1 MSDSHFFKA
10 KKDYA
15 LAELVRICDV
25 TVADTVA
32 QDVVFNDIRPLTEAS
47 KDHVSFLANA
57 KYLES
62 LKATK
67 AGAVFVSKDCAD
79 KLPAGVIALISNNP
93 HRSYALA
100 TQAFYGDCKPR
111 EAFISKAAHIDDTV
125 EIGQN
130 VTIGAG
136 AVIEHHVRL
145 ADNVS
150 IGPNTVI
157 RSHVVIGKNT
167 VIDAACVVSHAHIG
181 ENCFIGPGN
190 KIGQAGFGYAMD
202 PRGHVA
208 VPQLGAVRIGDA
220 VEIGTNCTIDR
231 GSWRDTVIGNGCVI
245 DNLVQIAHN
254 VQMGMGCVIISQTGI
269 SGSTKLGNFVVCA
282 GQAGLVG
289 HIEIGD
295 GVQIGAQAGVTKDVP
310 AGTKITGTPA
320 APLNQH
326 LRRMA
331 TLSKMASKKKK

>member
-1 MSDSHFFKA
+1 MSDIKFFKA
-10 KKDYA
+10 KKDFS
-15 LAELVRICDV
+15 LAELTRICGV
-25 TVADTVA
+25 TVADGIA
-32 QDVVFNDIRPLTEAS
+32 QDVVFHDIRPLSEAS

-57 KYLES
+57 KYLDA
-62 LKATK
+62 LKQTN
-67 AGAVFVSKDCAD
+67 AGAAFVSKDYAD
-79 KLPAGVIALISNNP
+79 KLPEGVIALVSDNP

-111 EAFISKAAHIDDTV
+111 ESFVSKAAHIDDTV

-136 AVIEHHVRL
+136 AVIEHNVTL
-145 ADNVS
+145 GDNVS

-167 VIDAACVVSHAHIG
+167 VIDATCVISHTHIG

-190 KIGQAGFGYAMD
+190 KVGQAGFGYAMD
-202 PRGHVA
+202 PRGHVP
-208 VPQLGAVRIGDA
+208 VPQLGAVRIGDS
-220 VEIGTNCTIDR
+220 VEIGANCTIDR

-245 DNLVQIAHN
+245 DNLVQLAHN
-254 VQMGMGCVIISQTGI
+254 VELGMGCVIVSQVGI
-269 SGSTKLGNFVVCA
+269 SGSTTLGNFVVCA

-295 GVQIGAQAGVTKDVP
+295 GVQIGAQCGVTKSLN
-310 AGTKITGTPA
+310 AGIKVTGTPA
-320 APLNQH
+320 APVKEH
-326 LRRMA
+326 LRRIA
-331 TLSKMASKKKK
+331 TLSKMASKKK